1 MGETNGTLLHRVST
15 LMNRVLNGGRKEMEG
30 KGLNLT
36 PRQQKILAA
45 VIELYIENG
54 EPIGSKSLC
63 EILDFNV
70 SSATVR
76 NEMSLLS
83 ELGLL
88 EQPHTSAG
96 RVPTEK
102 GYRVY
107 IDRLMKR
114 PGITGNE
121 KRYLDSLILP
131 SAYDPEKLLNGV
143 AKVLASMTKF
153 AAVSTTPSGESAV
166 VRAVQLV
173 QTSRHTAMVI
183 LMTSAGTMKSRVFHC
198 DFDIT
203 PEILRVFFRMLN
215 EKLIGVPVSSITPA
229 YIQSMAASMGDMAIM
244 LSSVLS
250 AVADAAQESMQSEVC
265 LDGEINLLFYPEF
278 GQEELRRIMDFLSRP
293 SELCRLLS
301 QRKDDVR
308 VMIGQE
314 SQRPELRDSSV
325 IVSRYS
331 VGGKDAGA
339 IAIIGPMRMNYG
351 RIMSSM
357 EYLSNSVGRMLTE
370 LMDLD

>member
-1 MGETNGTLLHRVST
+1 
-15 LMNRVLNGGRKEMEG
+15 ME
-30 KGLNLT
+30 LT
-36 PRQQKILAA
+36 QRQQKILAA
-45 VIELYIENG
+45 VIELYISTG
-54 EPIGSKSLC
+54 DPVGSKSLC
-63 EILDFNV
+63 ETLDFNV

-76 NEMSLLS
+76 NEMGNLS

-107 IDRLMKR
+107 IDRLMRR
-114 PGITGNE
+114 PGITGDE
-121 KRYLDSLILP
+121 KRYIDSLILP
-131 SAYDPEKLLNGV
+131 SAYDPEKLLDGV

-166 VRAVQLV
+166 IRAVQLV
-173 QTSRHTAMVI
+173 QTSRRTAMVI

-215 EKLIGVPVSSITPA
+215 EKLIGVPVSSVTPA
-229 YIQSMAASMGDMAIM
+229 YIQSLAASMGEMAMMI
-244 LSSVLS
+244 SSALM

-265 LDGEINLLFYPEF
+265 LNGEINLLFYPEF

-293 SELCRLLS
+293 TDLCRLLS
-301 QRKDDVR
+301 QPRDDVR
-308 VMIGQE
+308 VILGEE
-314 SQRPELRDSSV
+314 SRRPELRDSSV

-331 VGGKDAGA
+331 VGGRDAGA

-351 RIMSSM
+351 RIISRI
-357 EYLSNSVGRMLTE
+357 EYLSGSVGRMLTE
-370 LMDLD
+370 LMDLE

>member
-1 MGETNGTLLHRVST
+1 
-15 LMNRVLNGGRKEMEG
+15 ME
-30 KGLNLT
+30 LT
-36 PRQQKILAA
+36 ARQQKILSA
-45 VIELYIENG
+45 VIDLYILTG
-54 EPIGSKSLC
+54 EPVGSKSLC
-63 EILDFNV
+63 ETLDFNV

-76 NEMSLLS
+76 NEMGNLS

-114 PGITGNE
+114 PGMTGDE
-121 KRYLDSLILP
+121 KRYIDSLILP
-131 SAYDPEKLLNGV
+131 SAYDPEKLLDGV

-173 QTSRHTAMVI
+173 QTSRRTAMVI

-215 EKLIGVPVSSITPA
+215 EKLIGVPVADITPA
-229 YIQSMAASMGDMAIM
+229 YIQSLAASMGDMAMMI
-244 LSSVLS
+244 SSALM

-278 GQEELRRIMDFLSRP
+278 GQEGLRRIMNFLSRP
-293 SELCRLLS
+293 ADLCRLLS
-301 QRKDDVR
+301 QPKENVR
-308 VMIGQE
+308 VILGEE
-314 SQRPELRDSSV
+314 SRRPELRDSSV

-331 VGGKDAGA
+331 VGGRDSGA

-351 RIMSSM
+351 RIISSV
-357 EYLSNSVGRMLTE
+357 EYLSDSVGRMLTE
-370 LMDLD
+370 LMDLE

>member
-1 MGETNGTLLHRVST
+1 MELTQ
-15 LMNRVLNGGRKEMEG
+15 RK
-30 KGLNLT
+30 
-36 PRQQKILAA
+36 QKILAA
-45 VIELYIENG
+45 VVELYVATG
-54 EPIGSKSLC
+54 EPVGSKSLC
-63 EILDFNV
+63 DTLDFSV

-76 NEMSLLS
+76 NEMSDLS
-83 ELGLL
+83 EMGLL

-107 IDRLMKR
+107 IDRLMR
-114 PGITGNE
+114 PPGITGDE

-131 SAYDPEKLLNGV
+131 SAYDPEKLLDGV
-143 AKVLASMTKF
+143 ARILASMTKF

-173 QTSRHTAMVI
+173 QTSRHTAMAI

-229 YIQSMAASMGDMAIM
+229 YIQSLAASMGDMAMMI
-244 LSSVLS
+244 SSALM
-250 AVADAAQESMQSEVC
+250 AVADAAQESMQSEVR
-265 LDGEINLLFYPEF
+265 LNGEVNLLFYPEF
-278 GQEELRRIMDFLSRP
+278 GQEEIRRIMDFLSRP
-293 SELCRLLS
+293 DELCRLLAR
-301 QRKDDVR
+301 QEDDLR
-308 VMIGQE
+308 VLIGQE
-314 SQRPELRDSSV
+314 SRRPELRDSSV
-325 IVSRYS
+325 IVSRYA
-331 VGGKDAGA
+331 VGGRDAGA

-351 RIMSSM
+351 RIISSM
-357 EYLSNSVGRMLTE
+357 KYLSGSVGRMLTE

>member
-1 MGETNGTLLHRVST
+1 LE
-15 LMNRVLNGGRKEMEG
+15 
-30 KGLNLT
+30 LT
-36 PRQQKILAA
+36 ARQQKILSA
-45 VIELYIENG
+45 VIDLYILTG
-54 EPIGSKSLC
+54 EPVGSKSLC
-63 EILDFNV
+63 ETLDFNV

-76 NEMSLLS
+76 NEMGNLS

-114 PGITGNE
+114 PGMTGDE
-121 KRYLDSLILP
+121 KRYIDSLILP
-131 SAYDPEKLLNGV
+131 SAYDPEKLLDGV

-173 QTSRHTAMVI
+173 QTSRRTAMVI

-215 EKLIGVPVSSITPA
+215 EKLIGVPVADITPA
-229 YIQSMAASMGDMAIM
+229 YIQSLAASMGDMAMMI
-244 LSSVLS
+244 SSALM

-278 GQEELRRIMDFLSRP
+278 GQEGLRRIMNFLSRP
-293 SELCRLLS
+293 ADLCRLLS
-301 QRKDDVR
+301 QPKENVR
-308 VMIGQE
+308 VILGEE
-314 SQRPELRDSSV
+314 SRRPELRDSSV

-331 VGGKDAGA
+331 VGGRDSGA

-351 RIMSSM
+351 RIISSV
-357 EYLSNSVGRMLTE
+357 EYLSDSVGRMLTE
-370 LMDLD
+370 LMDLE

>member
-1 MGETNGTLLHRVST
+1 
-15 LMNRVLNGGRKEMEG
+15 ME
-30 KGLNLT
+30 LT
-36 PRQQKILAA
+36 VRQQKILAA
-45 VIELYIENG
+45 VVELYIATG
-54 EPIGSKSLC
+54 EPVGSKSLC
-63 EILDFNV
+63 ETLDFNV

-76 NEMSLLS
+76 NEMSNLS
-83 ELGLL
+83 DRGLL

-114 PGITGNE
+114 PGITGEE
-121 KRYLDSLILP
+121 KRYIDSLILP
-131 SAYDPEKLLNGV
+131 SAYDPEKLLDGV

-166 VRAVQLV
+166 IRAVQLV
-173 QTSRHTAMVI
+173 QTSRRTAMVI

-203 PEILRVFFRMLN
+203 PEILRVFFRMIN
-215 EKLIGVPVSSITPA
+215 EKLIGVPVASITPA
-229 YIQSMAASMGDMAIM
+229 YIQSLAASMGDMAIM
-244 LSSVLS
+244 ISSALM
-250 AVADAAQESMQSEVC
+250 AVAGAAQESMQSEVC
-265 LDGEINLLFYPEF
+265 LNGEINLLFYPEF

-301 QRKDDVR
+301 QPNNKVR
-308 VMIGQE
+308 VILGQE
-314 SQRPELRDSSV
+314 SRRPELRDSSV

-331 VGGKDAGA
+331 IGSRDAGA

-351 RIMSSM
+351 RIISRV
-357 EYLSNSVGRMLTE
+357 EYLSGSVGRMLTE
-370 LMDLD
+370 LMNME